1 MDGTTGGTI
10 GQCGNCGAPWRPD
23 ITGAC
28 SFCRVV
34 VPQPTSGGFTV
45 AAPGVDP
52 VVLFGLLRRMA
63 ADSNDPIA
71 GLAAGLAGV
80 LGEHLRPSRDR
91 SGRTAAVIEL
101 EDFTYQAGPG
111 EWGVQAG
118 VVHTVRGIVLKRE
131 ALSLDEWLGRLAS
144 HMADLAGR
152 NPQVRE
158 RLVAMV
164 R

>member
-1 MDGTTGGTI
+1 MDETGGGTI
-10 GQCGNCGAPWRPD
+10 GQCSNCGAPWRPD

-52 VVLFGLLRRMA
+52 VVLFGILRQMA
-63 ADSNDPIA
+63 ADPAAPVD
-71 GLAAGLAGV
+71 GLARGLGPV
-80 LGEHLRPSRDR
+80 LGDHLKPFRDR
-91 SGRTAAVIEL
+91 SGGSGMVIQI
-101 EDFTYQAGPG
+101 EDFTYQAAPG
-111 EWGVQAG
+111 EWGVDTG

-131 ALSLDEWLGRLAS
+131 SLGLDEWLGRLAS
-144 HMADLAGR
+144 HLADLAGR
-152 NPQVRE
+152 NPQVKT
-158 RLVAMV
+158 RLVALG